1 MEVRVRRENV
11 ALCFAR
17 AWRDRAGEE
26 EGREMV
32 RKEERRGE
40 ERRETFTEPEPE
52 KQTER
57 VQLVLSPAF
66 CLQPVRAVKLT
77 SS

>member
-1 MEVRVRRENV
+1 MHSALLWSKDRKGEGERGRRRE
-11 ALCFAR
+11 
-17 AWRDRAGEE
+17 
-26 EGREMV
+26 
-32 RKEERRGE
+32 ERLIER
-40 ERRETFTEPEPE
+40 ERRETFTEPQPE

-66 CLQPVRAVKLT
+66 CLQPVRTVKLT

>member
-32 RKEERRGE
+32 RKE